1 MREKRSG
8 TRKVRLAVLWLSV
21 AALALGALPLYL
33 IAPYNHPYYD
43 DYGFSAGV
51 HQVWKET
58 GSLGA
63 VLSAAIEGAR
73 NVRQTWQGT
82 YTGTI
87 LTNLQPG
94 LFSEKLYGLS
104 SVFLLT
110 TFIVCFV
117 YALCV
122 FFRELGMDKIG
133 RVSLACLATAVML
146 QFMPDAGEAFYWFN
160 GGVGN
165 TFIYSL
171 LMLSFALS
179 VRLARTKGRG
189 VGYTFALGVLMVLL
203 GGGSYGGGLFGLCA
217 YALWTA
223 WLFSKRHGR
232 RWYFLG
238 LTALFLVCFAYSMS
252 APGNGVR
259 ADVIGYQ
266 GSAVKAVLQAL
277 YHGTAQIG
285 TYLRL
290 PLIAVTL
297 MLLPAIVEA
306 ARQSAYGF
314 RHPWLVAGGMW
325 ALYCTQLV
333 PPLYSIAG
341 IGAGRIVNTYFES
354 FVVMWFLLVYYL
366 AGHAVRRLEGRTAGE
381 LGAKGYRALTLAGL
395 CLLMVGC
402 LACKPTGEALYGVQN
417 LHGASAAISL
427 LTGEA
432 RQYDREMTE
441 RERLLNDDTQPVVTL
456 RPLGAVPKVFMD
468 DLLTPGASE
477 NVRPSLCLYYGKK
490 AIIIEGED
498 EP

>member
-1 MREKRSG
+1 MRKKAGGKRG
-8 TRKVRLAVLWLSV
+8 AELALLWLSV
-21 AALALGALPLYL
+21 AALALGALPMYL

-63 VLSAAIEGAR
+63 VLSAAVESAR
-73 NVRQTWQGT
+73 TVRQTWQGT
-82 YTGTI
+82 YTGTL

-110 TFIVCFV
+110 AFIVCFV
-117 YALCV
+117 YALCI
-122 FFRELGMDKIG
+122 FFGELEMDRTG
-133 RVSLACLATAVML
+133 RVSLACLATAFML

-179 VRLARTKGRG
+179 ARLAKEKGRG
-189 VGYTFALGVLMVLL
+189 VWRTLALIVLMVLL
-203 GGGSYGGGLFGLCA
+203 GGGSYGGGLFGLCV

-223 WLFSKRHGR
+223 WLFERRHAR
-232 RWYFLG
+232 RWRFLG
-238 LTALFLVCFAYSMS
+238 LTALFLACFAYSMS

-259 ADVIGYQ
+259 AGVIGYKA
-266 GSAVKAVLQAL
+266 SAVKTVLQAL
-277 YHGTAQIG
+277 YYGTAQIG
-285 TYLRL
+285 TYLRPAL
-290 PLIAVTL
+290 LAITL
-297 MLLPAIVEA
+297 LLLPAIYQA
-306 ARQSAYGF
+306 AKRSGHAF
-314 RHPWLVAGGMW
+314 RHPWLAAGGMW
-325 ALYCTQLV
+325 ALYCTQLA

-354 FVVMWFLLVYYL
+354 FVVMWLLLVYYL
-366 AGHAVRRLEGRTAGE
+366 AGFAARRLGNGQIVELSARGR
-381 LGAKGYRALTLAGL
+381 RAVMLTGL
-395 CLLMVGC
+395 CLLAAGC
-402 LACKPTGEALYGVQN
+402 LACRPTGEALYGAQN

-432 RQYDREMTE
+432 RQYDREMAE
-441 RERLLNDDTQPVVTL
+441 RERLLNDDTQSVVTL
-456 RPLGAVPKVFMD
+456 RPLSAVPKVFMD

-498 EP
+498 AP